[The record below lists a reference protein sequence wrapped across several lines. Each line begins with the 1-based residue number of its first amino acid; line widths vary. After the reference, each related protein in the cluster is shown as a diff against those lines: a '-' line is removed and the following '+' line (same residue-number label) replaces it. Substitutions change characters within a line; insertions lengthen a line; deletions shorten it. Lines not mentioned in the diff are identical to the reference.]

1 MHSKF
6 ALCTGRFQR
15 GRSPGFTLIELLVV
29 IAIIAIL
36 IGLLVPAVQKVRE
49 AASRSQCSNNLKQIG
64 IAMHAFHDEQ
74 GVFARSLS
82 ALGLESQFPNNQ
94 KDGYNFTIDPGT
106 DLQTF
111 KVSGAPTL
119 PGKTGSWTG
128 HIDHLDRLVFAPTEG
143 ADEAREIMF
152 SNIHNQARLKLVEL
166 VADPVMDVKELVGQ
180 LNSPRDTR
188 AAFFAFDSNDDRK
201 VSLNEIFDYNGDGAA
216 TLKPLL
222 AWIRTEMGIGAG
234 GEKTEL
240 LPAMSLPQLLTTARK
255 GPAGS
260 LALKMQGTSVPAVQ
274 TPGGAPSSLNFAL
287 LGDGSVRSGGT
298 FGIRNSRSF
307 ALLLPYIEQSNAWS
321 GPFSLLDERGNTVN
335 GILIGLLLPAVQPA
349 TGHQFQGVVIAPHAT
364 GHLMGAAGFG
374 EVVLDLPDGPSGP
387 VFGRL
392 KVASPK

>member
-1 MHSKF
+1 MQSKF
-6 ALCTGRFQR
+6 ALFKGRVER
-15 GRSPGFTLIELLVV
+15 GRSLGFTLIELLVV

-49 AASRSQCSNNLKQIG
+49 AASRAQCANNLKQIG
-64 IAMHAFHDEQ
+64 LAMHNFHDEQ
-74 GVFARSLS
+74 GVFARNLS
-82 ALGLESQFPNNQ
+82 ALGLEAQFPNNQ
-94 KDGYNFTIDPGT
+94 KDGYNFTVDPST

-111 KVSGAPTL
+111 KVSGLPTL

-128 HIDHLDRLVFAPTEG
+128 QIDHLDRLVFAPTPG
-143 ADEAREIMF
+143 ADEFREIMF
-152 SNIHNQARLKLVEL
+152 SNIHNHARLKLVEL
-166 VADPVMDVKELVGQ
+166 FADPVMDVKELLGQ

-188 AAFFAFDSNDDRK
+188 AIFNGFDSNHDRK
-201 VSLNEIFDYNGDGAA
+201 ISVNEIFDYNGDGAA

-222 AWIRTEMGIGAG
+222 ASIKNEMGFGAG

-240 LPAMSLPQLLTTARK
+240 LPTMSLAQLLTTARK
-255 GPAGS
+255 GPPGS
-260 LALKMQGTSVPAVQ
+260 LSLKVQGTSVPAVQ
-274 TPGGAPSSLNFAL
+274 TPGGPTSLNFAL

-298 FGIRNSRSF
+298 FGIKNSRSF
-307 ALLLPYIEQSNAWS
+307 GLLLPYIEQSNAWS

-364 GHLMGAAGFG
+364 GHLVGAAGFG
-374 EVVLDLPDGPSGP
+374 EVVLDLPDGPNGV

-392 KVASPK
+392 KTASPK